1 MNLVYVSADN
11 PHEWNSS
18 EWRCA
23 APARAINRG
32 SDAHADV
39 VDVRAWLT
47 GAADALCESADLI
60 IVQRVLLGPVL
71 DAILHWK
78 ARGKTVLAEFDDAY
92 DKMPD
97 SNPAYA
103 FWHKGWAR
111 NPDGRVD
118 VIEPTPITQFAWG
131 LALCDAASMPSHL
144 LAADWAHLVPTVVVP
159 NWIDLDAY
167 RRTDGRRDDRTDGPT
182 DGRTDSPPVRR
193 SIHPSV
199 LRIGWGGS
207 LSHLHSFT
215 ESGVL
220 KALERVCRAR
230 PQVCVVIHGA
240 DGRIVD
246 ALRLQEHQ
254 RLHRPWV
261 PYTEWPAHLAEVDI
275 GIAPLE
281 GAYDQRRSWIKALEY
296 LTLGIPWIASEG
308 PVYADL
314 ARFGTLVPNSALA
327 WEHALLDLID
337 HWPERKALAL
347 QAAREH
353 AGRFSLDAR
362 RDDLLDIYRHVL
374 QTKTR
379 TAAAAPA

>member
-1 MNLVYVSADN
+1 MNLVYISADN

-23 APARAINRG
+23 APARAING
-32 SDAHADV
+32 GNDAHADV

-71 DAILHWK
+71 NAILHWK
-78 ARGKTVLAEFDDAY
+78 ARGKTVMAEFDDAY

-111 NPDGRVD
+111 KPDGRVD

-131 LALCDAASMPSHL
+131 LALCDAASMPSRV
-144 LAADWAHLVPTVVVP
+144 LAADWAHVVPTVVVP
-159 NWIDLDAY
+159 NWIDLALY
-167 RRTDGRRDDRTDGPT
+167 SAAQPPEQLNTRLDGPCA
-182 DGRTDSPPVRR
+182 GRTDPAARALGRPV
-193 SIHPSV
+193 
-199 LRIGWGGS
+199 LQIGWGGS

-230 PQVCVVIHGA
+230 PQVRVVIHGA

-246 ALRLQEHQ
+246 ALRLPKHQ
-254 RLHRPWV
+254 KLHRPWV
-261 PYTEWPAHLAEVDI
+261 PYTEWPAHLAEIDI

-296 LTLGIPWIASEG
+296 LALGIPWIASEG
-308 PVYADL
+308 PVYEDL

-347 QAAREH
+347 QAAHEH

-362 RDDLLDIYRHVL
+362 RGDLLDIYRHVL
-374 QTKTR
+374 QTKAHTTPEAR
-379 TAAAAPA
+379 G